1 MLNSASSY
9 LLTSM
14 ADPIT
19 LSFFILIIGLVLLGW
34 RWEWLITQNYSN
46 ELSGWIRL
54 KGKISGHSIN
64 TAERDASLVERF
76 FLVTSRTS
84 TELLIANI
92 QGKSVLTSPLE
103 YCLPKRPSSSNRF
116 FPALLTSIG
125 VLGTFLG
132 ITTGLSEFDMS
143 GNSEAMVTS
152 ATSLLNGMKS
162 AFFTSIFGLFSGASF
177 MMLLWHHQEK
187 RKNKYDQTYKNL
199 VLSFTSVSLTSIMY
213 GMNTESQKEASEQ
226 QLRAAQT
233 MAQSNQLLAKTVG
246 DLNAS
251 LTSFDADRISQ
262 SISEAL
268 KGTIIEVLHP
278 PLAQIPKSLSKLEE
292 LPELIRQ
299 VKETK
304 EENHQQLIEFLMT
317 RIKDDVVSPVMEQ
330 TKQVTKATEQT
341 ATAVGVLSDN
351 INVVIERL
359 GSTTD
364 TLNEFQ
370 KNTMTRLEEF
380 AGSLQ
385 SILGDFQSSTET
397 SLTRIMSSIED
408 AMGTA
413 TEGMKAQRVAFE
425 ESASQASESF
435 KSQNEVLKGVGV
447 EASNLMHDAKAS
459 LLEGLGSLDGKI
471 KSMSNGV
478 QDALEIFRL
487 EYQANLESFFKQ
499 QESILEKTLGGQR
512 DGLIT
517 VVDRFKV
524 TFEEENTRRSEQM
537 DRIVEV
543 NDALMN
549 SVDTVKSLVEAVGMT
564 ESAVFDQL
572 DSAARSVSA
581 QIGKLQLSYEGAHDS
596 FVSMTNQ
603 MPEAMNQ
610 YFDKA
615 NDHSE
620 KFFEN
625 FDDAAFQVHSRLAEA
640 ANLLV
645 TSMSE
650 IDRRKIENLGSSS

>member
-1 MLNSASSY
+1 MLDSASSY
-9 LLTSM
+9 LLTTIV
-14 ADPIT
+14 DPII
-19 LSFFILIIGLVLLGW
+19 LLFFIAIIVLVLMGW
-34 RWEWLITQNYSN
+34 GWERRITKNYFK
-46 ELSGWIRL
+46 ELSDWIRL
-54 KGKISGHSIN
+54 KDNISGHSIPIS
-64 TAERDASLVERF
+64 ERGSILVEKF
-76 FLVTSRTS
+76 FLITSRTS
-84 TELLIANI
+84 TELLIANV
-92 QGKSVLTSPLE
+92 QGKSVLNSPIE

-132 ITTGLSEFDMS
+132 ITAGLSEFDMS
-143 GNSEAMVTS
+143 GNSSAMIAS
-152 ATSLLNGMKS
+152 ASSLLNGMKS
-162 AFFTSIFGLFSGASF
+162 AFVTSILGLFSGASF
-177 MMLLWHHQEK
+177 MMLLWHQQEK
-187 RKNKYDQTYKNL
+187 RKDKYDETYKDL
-199 VLSFTSVSLTSIMY
+199 ELSFTSVSLTSIMY
-213 GMNTESQKEASEQ
+213 GMNTESQKEAIEQ
-226 QLRAAQT
+226 QLMAAQT

-246 DLNAS
+246 NLNAS
-251 LTSFDADRISQ
+251 LSSFNADHIST

-278 PLAQIPKSLSKLEE
+278 PLAQIPESLSKLEE
-292 LPELIRQ
+292 LPELIKQ
-299 VKETK
+299 LKETK
-304 EENHQQLIEFLMT
+304 EENHQQLIEFLMIK
-317 RIKDDVVSPVMEQ
+317 IKDDVVSPVMEQ
-330 TKQVTKATEQT
+330 TQQVAKATEQT
-341 ATAVGVLSDN
+341 ATAVGLLSDN

-408 AMGTA
+408 AMGIA
-413 TEGMKAQRVAFE
+413 TEGMKAQRLAFE
-425 ESASQASESF
+425 ESAAQAAESF
-435 KSQNEVLKGVGV
+435 RSQNEVLKGVGV
-447 EASNLMHDAKAS
+447 EATNLMNDAKAS
-459 LLEGLGSLDGKI
+459 LLDGLGSLDGKI
-471 KSMSNGV
+471 KSMSDGV
-478 QDALEIFRL
+478 QDALERFRL

-499 QESILEKTLGGQR
+499 QESILEDTLGGQR
-512 DGLIT
+512 DGLIG

-524 TFEEENTRRSEQM
+524 TFEEENTRRSDQLH
-537 DRIVEV
+537 RIVEV

-572 DSAARSVSA
+572 DSSARSVSA
-581 QIGKLQLSYEGAHDS
+581 QIGKLQLSYEGASDS

-603 MPEAMNQ
+603 MPEAMSQ

-650 IDRRKIENLGSSS
+650 INRHRIENSGSSN